1 MEGRGEE
8 GREGRDKRGRE
19 GERREKGS
27 PTFLFKF
34 TPLAIGIIKERP
46 VMELVADYNVSKLSP
61 QKYIMHALR
70 RRPIERNE

>member
-1 MEGRGEE
+1 M
-8 GREGRDKRGRE
+8 
-19 GERREKGS
+19 
-27 PTFLFKF
+27 FKF